1 MSYRLIY
8 PDSYLKRARKFLKKH
23 AEIEGQ
29 YQKTLELLELNPY
42 HPSLRL
48 HRLQGRFVSLS
59 SVPINMSYRIVL
71 EILIQDND
79 IILIDV
85 GRHDQVYRSCL
96 SLPNPSR

>member
-23 AEIEGQ
+23 PQIRGQ

-48 HRLQGRFVSLS
+48 HRLHGRLAELS
-59 SVPINMSYRIVL
+59 SVSINMSYRIVL

-85 GRHDQVYRSCL
+85 AHHDQVYRSD
-96 SLPNPSR
+96 

>member
-8 PDSYLKRARKFLKKH
+8 PDSYLKRAKKFLKKH
-23 AEIEGQ
+23 PEIRSQ
-29 YQKTLELLELNPY
+29 YQKTLELLELNPH

-48 HRLQGRFVSLS
+48 HRLQGRLASLS
-59 SVPINMSYRIVL
+59 SASINMSYRIVL

-85 GRHDQVYRSCL
+85 GHHDQVYRSD
-96 SLPNPSR
+96 